1 MKKKLQ
7 VFISST
13 YIDLIAER
21 QAAVEAILDAGHI
34 PAGMELFQAGSQSQ
48 KETIE
53 RWIDESD
60 VYLLIL
66 GSRYGSIE
74 PDSKMSYT
82 HWEYDYAG
90 KKDKPRFSVVISE
103 KAREEKGKM
112 NSNFIEQEHYQ
123 EYKKFKQEVLEQI
136 ARMFEDTK
144 DIKLAI
150 HGALNDILERNPNL
164 HGWVSGIEFE
174 KLKQENM
181 KLKNKTVIPQ
191 QKVKR
196 TVSSQTQIQTTLF
209 GSEEIL
215 NEMSVQG
222 EYLQYLAHLYKML
235 NGDKYQVASKYDLAN
250 LIGLNKKENENI
262 SNFLVKESLIRYESS
277 INDLSMTH
285 KGFVLI
291 EEYREII
298 EDLSDLAKYTL
309 KQLTTSA
316 GRGLKLIDFKGKYP
330 NLKSSSELV
339 TYLWNLERKGLIYIS
354 DKAFITGGPNDIE
367 YENNV
372 VSIDFKEID
381 ITDKGSFLLD
391 LLKILS

>member
-1 MKKKLQ
+1 
-7 VFISST
+7 
-13 YIDLIAER
+13 
-21 QAAVEAILDAGHI
+21 
-34 PAGMELFQAGSQSQ
+34 
-48 KETIE
+48 
-53 RWIDESD
+53 
-60 VYLLIL
+60 
-66 GSRYGSIE
+66 
-74 PDSKMSYT
+74 
-82 HWEYDYAG
+82 
-90 KKDKPRFSVVISE
+90 
-103 KAREEKGKM
+103 M

-250 LIGLNKKENENI
+250 LIGLNKK
-262 SNFLVKESLIRYESS
+262 KMR
-277 INDLSMTH
+277 
-285 KGFVLI
+285 
-291 EEYREII
+291 
-298 EDLSDLAKYTL
+298 
-309 KQLTTSA
+309 TSPT
-316 GRGLKLIDFKGKYP
+316 F
-330 NLKSSSELV
+330 
-339 TYLWNLERKGLIYIS
+339 
-354 DKAFITGGPNDIE
+354 
-367 YENNV
+367 
-372 VSIDFKEID
+372 
-381 ITDKGSFLLD
+381 
-391 LLKILS
+391 